1 MRENQSR
8 QAQPEDYDV
17 IAAVVDEWWGRP
29 VLASLPRLFLD
40 HFHRSSLVID
50 GPAGMMAFLI
60 GFLSPSL
67 PERAYIHFVGVA
79 PDARGCGL
87 GRGLYEE
94 FFTLARTDGRRIVSA
109 ATAPGNDGSISFH
122 QSMGFTVTGPVQD
135 YNGHDRQLV
144 IFERTL

>member
-94 FFTLARTDGRRIVSA
+94 FFTLARTNGRRIVSA
-109 ATAPGNDGSISFH
+109 ATAPAMITPSASTSRWASPSLGPSRTTTVMTGNW
-122 QSMGFTVTGPVQD
+122 
-135 YNGHDRQLV
+135 
-144 IFERTL
+144 